1 MLMIFVLAKKTIELR
16 TWRTDYRGK
25 LLICSSRAGQKTWLE
40 FNNEFYLAP
49 MGTTICIVNLVD
61 CRPATKADAEQAWCE
76 PEDITEGMWA
86 WVLEDVIDVVPK
98 PIKGKLNF
106 YEVDDD
112 LIEPCGDVDYLNF
125 LEIGKLNFDKDFIIG
140 LE

>member
-1 MLMIFVLAKKTIELR
+1 MIFVLAKKTIELR